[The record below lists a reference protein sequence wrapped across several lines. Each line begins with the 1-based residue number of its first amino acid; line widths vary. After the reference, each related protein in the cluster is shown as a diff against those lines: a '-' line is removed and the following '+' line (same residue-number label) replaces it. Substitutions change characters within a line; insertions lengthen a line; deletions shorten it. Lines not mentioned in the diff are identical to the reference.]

1 MTKCPNSTCTIQQ
14 CLLYEDACSTTYSI
28 VQCFYETLK
37 VLLCPGLGLKQD
49 LQVLYRQLYQYL
61 GSQNGLKTPQEI
73 NKTVV
78 GSEWLASLNRSQD
91 IFMKLSR
98 QAESINKDTL
108 SCRWSYLDCL
118 HLLSFKDGECLQE
131 LMVAEGEQWGWI
143 SWVSSMCCPTDCFNH
158 IPLRLLVLGIEMPM
172 SLFWQNSFWMRHLEL
187 SSNTSSLQLQKEG
200 IRSPISMLWIR
211 VWWLKCSHWFACH
224 LNIRYMYIL
233 LAEVL
238 SGSEIEIFWLQQWF
252 P

>member
-1 MTKCPNSTCTIQQ
+1 MTNVPTVRVQQ
-14 CLLYEDACSTTYSI
+14 CLLYEGACSTTYSI
-28 VQCFYETLK
+28 FQCFNETFK

-108 SCRWSYLDCL
+108 SCR
-118 HLLSFKDGECLQE
+118 
-131 LMVAEGEQWGWI
+131 
-143 SWVSSMCCPTDCFNH
+143 
-158 IPLRLLVLGIEMPM
+158 
-172 SLFWQNSFWMRHLEL
+172 
-187 SSNTSSLQLQKEG
+187 
-200 IRSPISMLWIR
+200 
-211 VWWLKCSHWFACH
+211 
-224 LNIRYMYIL
+224 
-233 LAEVL
+233 
-238 SGSEIEIFWLQQWF
+238 
-252 P
+252 

>member
-1 MTKCPNSTCTIQQ
+1 MPQNSTKRLIPVSVEQYDKCPNSMCTIQQ
-14 CLLYEDACSTTYSI
+14 CLLYEDACSTAYSSF
-28 VQCFYETLK
+28 QCFYETLK

-108 SCRWSYLDCL
+108 PCRRSYLDCL
-118 HLLSFKDGECLQE
+118 HLLSFKGGERLQE
-131 LMVAEGEQWGWI
+131 FVVAEGNQ
-143 SWVSSMCCPTDCFNH
+143 
-158 IPLRLLVLGIEMPM
+158 
-172 SLFWQNSFWMRHLEL
+172 
-187 SSNTSSLQLQKEG
+187 
-200 IRSPISMLWIR
+200 
-211 VWWLKCSHWFACH
+211 
-224 LNIRYMYIL
+224 
-233 LAEVL
+233 
-238 SGSEIEIFWLQQWF
+238 
-252 P
+252 